1 MLLTVR
7 DSDSARA
14 VKRAHKSSGRTT
26 WIRGDLGF
34 PLADVCRVGTTGS
47 SERRSVTCK
56 CTEVGKGSIH
66 DYVEGTGPPRSA
78 PRMTQTTSQTR
89 SQATGQSTPK
99 SKPTQQSQRSTAPRR
114 SRTRSP
120 RRSPENSDVLVSAV
134 VSTYLLTHLHHV
146 LQRAEYTAVQEGRG
160 SQAAN
165 YAQLRK
171 VLCMDARSMEDASAL
186 GQRDEGFEQA
196 A

>member
-56 CTEVGKGSIH
+56 CTEVVTGSIH

-78 PRMTQTTSQTR
+78 PRMTQTTSQPTA
-89 SQATGQSTPK
+89 QATGQSTPK